1 MAHGAPWVPR
11 GQAAVRLQFSPLV
24 GSPPGFT
31 QDTQPCVHRGH
42 RRELK
47 RAQGPGAP
55 RAGRADWAQT
65 GMLRLSGTEGWAG
78 CQRRDQCL
86 GGVQV
91 APP

>member
-1 MAHGAPWVPR
+1 MGRPGSLGVRPQSGCSSHLLWVH
-11 GQAAVRLQFSPLV
+11 LL
-24 GSPPGFT
+24 GSPRT
-31 QDTQPCVHRGH
+31 RSRVHRGH

-78 CQRRDQCL
+78 RQRRDQCL

-91 APP
+91 VPP